1 MIQGISV
8 HLTHKDISEVVDS
21 RVVEI
26 TIKAAGEVV
35 EEVEEGIST

>member
-1 MIQGISV
+1 
-8 HLTHKDISEVVDS
+8 VVVS